1 ADTSRI
7 RLPDAR
13 LVRGSV
19 PEPVLRGTFG
29 CDRWCGF
36 ATTTCASATTFRSP
50 PRLRRVRC
58 SPSTCSS
65 RRSWPPGRHARH
77 RIAPDFFSMRSPDS
91 RSGCCI
97 WARVCSSF
105 RARLTRRVAPPAR
118 PAAALPPR
126 VARLSLAGG
135 PGRLDGLGGGHHRL
149 SPGDA
154 AARQLLSEGFVHN
167 RARMV
172 SASFLAK
179 HLLID
184 FRQGEAHY
192 LRFLTDGDPASNDLG
207 WQWSTGCGVDAQPWF
222 RVFNP
227 VLQGERFDADGGYV
241 RRWIPELERVSARFL
256 HQPWKAPDT
265 ELKRAGVEL
274 GRTYPRPI

>member
-1 ADTSRI
+1 MEGTTGY
-7 RLPDAR
+7 P
-13 LVRGSV
+13 LV
-19 PEPVLRGTFG
+19 
-29 CDRWCGF
+29 
-36 ATTTCASATTFRSP
+36 
-50 PRLRRVRC
+50 
-58 SPSTCSS
+58 
-65 RRSWPPGRHARH
+65 
-77 RIAPDFFSMRSPDS
+77 
-91 RSGCCI
+91 
-97 WARVCSSF
+97 
-105 RARLTRRVAPPAR
+105 
-118 PAAALPPR
+118 
-126 VARLSLAGG
+126 
-135 PGRLDGLGGGHHRL
+135 
-149 SPGDA
+149 DA

-241 RRWIPELERVSARFL
+241 RRWIPELERVSARFI
-256 HQPWKAPDT
+256 HKPWKAPDT

-274 GRTYPRPI
+274 GRTYPRPIVPHAFARQRFLETAKKHLQRDRP